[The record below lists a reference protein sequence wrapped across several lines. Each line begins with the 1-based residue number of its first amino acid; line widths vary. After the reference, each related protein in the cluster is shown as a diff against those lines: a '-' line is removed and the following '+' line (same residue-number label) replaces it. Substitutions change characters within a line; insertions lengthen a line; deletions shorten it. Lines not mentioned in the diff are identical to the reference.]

1 MQETWMKQIKENL
14 SRRVIKQAT
23 CETKPETAGPN
34 VNKYGA
40 RPVLNG
46 ETPRWLNVI
55 IHGLRKEPD
64 EDLVST
70 VISIGDSLAVT
81 VYKEDVRDVYRLPKL
96 DDRSTRPSPIL
107 VSF

>member
-1 MQETWMKQIKENL
+1 M
-14 SRRVIKQAT
+14 
-23 CETKPETAGPN
+23 
-34 VNKYGA
+34 
-40 RPVLNG
+40 LNG
-46 ETPRWLNVI
+46 ETPRWLSVI

-81 VYKEDVRDVYRLPKL
+81 VYKEDVRDVYHLPNL
-96 DDRSTRPSPIL
+96 DDRSTRPSPVL